1 MTDPFAV
8 LGLTPDVSIAEVRAA
23 RRRLAFEAHPDRGGD
38 EGRMRQLNE
47 AFDAAIAHLTGR
59 RPLPRQTQVPSEGSP
74 THTARRGRRTVD
86 WRDRIQHD
94 APSFV
99 IEALPAEAF
108 EALLVVTSWIGEVLV
123 DEPPY
128 LLDVHLAPPYDCW
141 CRLELVPDAG
151 SSTVSLTVGGVD
163 EDDEA
168 GGVGGIGG
176 VPAPDVEQIRDLWVR
191 ELNRLGGAPPP

>member
-1 MTDPFAV
+1 
-8 LGLTPDVSIAEVRAA
+8 
-23 RRRLAFEAHPDRGGD
+23 
-38 EGRMRQLNE
+38 
-47 AFDAAIAHLTGR
+47 
-59 RPLPRQTQVPSEGSP
+59 
-74 THTARRGRRTVD
+74 
-86 WRDRIQHD
+86 
-94 APSFV
+94 V

-151 SSTVSLTVGGVD
+151 SSTVSLTVAGVDRADPVGGVD
-163 EDDEA
+163 DVEGDERDDVVDGA
-168 GGVGGIGG
+168 SV
-176 VPAPDVEQIRDLWVR
+176 PDVELIRDLWVR